1 MYNICKELL
10 IMDENLAKIRH
21 ERSKKDFPMLTLED
35 DEYVEYAFKRASVC
49 LMLIMA
55 GTGIG
60 VIIILLGFLLVLLG
74 QSMIDEMGKKFLF
87 IMLFALFAS
96 VIVIR
101 IVALKTYR
109 GNRLFITNQR
119 VIQLLM
125 TSLVSSSVNA
135 IDLTGVEDVSFHQ
148 DGIMPRIFHYGT
160 LRLATVGDETTY
172 TFKYSDITPED
183 MKAISKMITDA
194 KKRNRRNDKENA

>member
-1 MYNICKELL
+1 
-10 IMDENLAKIRH
+10 MDENLAKIRH

-35 DEYVEYAFKRASVC
+35 DEYVEYAFKRASIC

-60 VIIILLGFLLVLLG
+60 VIVILLGFLLVLLG

-148 DGIMPRIFHYGT
+148 DGLMPRIFHYGT

-172 TFKYSDITPED
+172 TFKYSDISPED

-194 KKRNRRNDKENA
+194 KKKNRRNDKEID

>member
-1 MYNICKELL
+1 
-10 IMDENLAKIRH
+10 MDENLAKIRH

-35 DEYVEYAFKRASVC
+35 DEYVEYAFKRASIC

-60 VIIILLGFLLVLLG
+60 VIAILLGFLLVLLG

-148 DGIMPRIFHYGT
+148 DGLMPRIFHYGT

-172 TFKYSDITPED
+172 TFKYSDISPED

-194 KKRNRRNDKENA
+194 KKKNRRNDKEID

>member
-1 MYNICKELL
+1 MYNILKELL

-21 ERSKKDFPMLTLED
+21 ERSKKDFPMLNLED
-35 DEYVEYAFKRASVC
+35 DEYVEYAFKRANIC

-96 VIVIR
+96 VIIIR
-101 IVALKTYR
+101 IVAIKTYR

-119 VIQLLM
+119 VVQHLM

-148 DGIMPRIFHYGT
+148 DGILPRIFHYGT

-172 TFKYSDITPED
+172 TFKYSDISPED

-194 KKRNRRNDKENA
+194 KKRSKKDD

>member
-1 MYNICKELL
+1 
-10 IMDENLAKIRH
+10 MDENLAKIRH

-183 MKAISKMITDA
+183 MKAISKMITDS
-194 KKRNRRNDKENA
+194 KKRHRRNDKENA

>member
-1 MYNICKELL
+1 
-10 IMDENLAKIRH
+10 MDENLAKIRH
-21 ERSKKDFPMLTLED
+21 ERSKKDFPMLNLED
-35 DEYVEYAFKRASVC
+35 DEYVEYAFKRANIC

-74 QSMIDEMGKKFLF
+74 QSMIDEMGKRFLF

-96 VIVIR
+96 VIIIR
-101 IVALKTYR
+101 IVAIKTYH

-119 VIQLLM
+119 VVQHLM

-135 IDLTGVEDVSFHQ
+135 IDLTGVEDVSFRQ
-148 DGIMPRIFHYGT
+148 DGILPRIFHYGT

-172 TFKYSDITPED
+172 TFKYSDISPED

-194 KKRNRRNDKENA
+194 KKRNKKND

>member
-1 MYNICKELL
+1 
-10 IMDENLAKIRH
+10 MDENLAKIRH
-21 ERSKKDFPMLTLED
+21 ERSKKDFPMLNLED
-35 DEYVEYAFKRASVC
+35 DEYVEYAFKRANIC

-74 QSMIDEMGKKFLF
+74 QSMIDEMGKRFLF

-96 VIVIR
+96 VIIIR
-101 IVALKTYR
+101 IVAIKTYR

-119 VIQLLM
+119 VVQHLM

-172 TFKYSDITPED
+172 TFKYSDISPED

-194 KKRNRRNDKENA
+194 KKRNKKDD

>member
-1 MYNICKELL
+1 
-10 IMDENLAKIRH
+10 MDENLAKIRH

-35 DEYVEYAFKRASVC
+35 DEYVEYAFKRASIC

-74 QSMIDEMGKKFLF
+74 QSMIDEMGKRFLF

-96 VIVIR
+96 VVVIR

-194 KKRNRRNDKENA
+194 KKRHRRNDKENA

>member
-194 KKRNRRNDKENA
+194 KKRHRRNDKENA

>member
-1 MYNICKELL
+1 
-10 IMDENLAKIRH
+10 MDENLAKIRH

-35 DEYVEYAFKRASVC
+35 DEYVEYAFKRASIC

-60 VIIILLGFLLVLLG
+60 VIVILLGFLLVLLG
-74 QSMIDEMGKKFLF
+74 QSMIDEMGKRFLF

-148 DGIMPRIFHYGT
+148 DGLMPRIFHYGT

-172 TFKYSDITPED
+172 TFKYSDISPED

-194 KKRNRRNDKENA
+194 KKKNRRNDKEID

>member
-1 MYNICKELL
+1 MYNIYKELI

-194 KKRNRRNDKENA
+194 KKRHRRNDKENA

>member
-1 MYNICKELL
+1 MYNILKELL

-21 ERSKKDFPMLTLED
+21 ERSKKDFPMLNLED
-35 DEYVEYAFKRASVC
+35 DEYVEYAFKRANIC

-74 QSMIDEMGKKFLF
+74 QSMIDEMGKRFLF

-96 VIVIR
+96 VIIIR
-101 IVALKTYR
+101 IVAIKTYR

-119 VIQLLM
+119 VVQHLM

-148 DGIMPRIFHYGT
+148 DGILPRIFHYGT

-172 TFKYSDITPED
+172 TFKYSDISPED

-194 KKRNRRNDKENA
+194 KKRSKKDD

>member
-1 MYNICKELL
+1 
-10 IMDENLAKIRH
+10 MDENLAKIRH
-21 ERSKKDFPMLTLED
+21 ERSKKDFPMLTLKD
-35 DEYVEYAFKRASVC
+35 DEYVEYAYKRANVC
-49 LMLIMA
+49 LMLIMVA
-55 GTGIG
+55 TGVG
-60 VIIILLGFLLVLLG
+60 VIILLLGFLLVLLS
-74 QSMIDEMGKKFLF
+74 QARLDEMGKKFLF

-96 VIVIR
+96 VIIIR

-119 VIQLLM
+119 VVQLLM

-148 DGIMPRIFHYGT
+148 DGILPRIFHYGT

-172 TFKYSDITPED
+172 TFKYSDISPED
-183 MKAISKMITDA
+183 MKAISKMITEA
-194 KKRNRRNDKENA
+194 KKRSKKDN

>member
-1 MYNICKELL
+1 
-10 IMDENLAKIRH
+10 MDENLANIRH

-194 KKRNRRNDKENA
+194 KKRHRRNDKENA

>member
-1 MYNICKELL
+1 
-10 IMDENLAKIRH
+10 MDENLAKIRH
-21 ERSKKDFPMLTLED
+21 ERSKKDFPMLNLED
-35 DEYVEYAFKRASVC
+35 DEYVEYAFKRANIC

-74 QSMIDEMGKKFLF
+74 QSMIDEMGKRFLF

-96 VIVIR
+96 VIIIR
-101 IVALKTYR
+101 IVAIKTYR

-119 VIQLLM
+119 VVQHLM

-148 DGIMPRIFHYGT
+148 DGILPRIFHYGT

-172 TFKYSDITPED
+172 TFKYSDISPED

-194 KKRNRRNDKENA
+194 KKRNKKND

>member
-1 MYNICKELL
+1 
-10 IMDENLAKIRH
+10 MDENLAKIRH

-35 DEYVEYAFKRASVC
+35 DEYVEYAYKRANVC
-49 LMLIMA
+49 LMLIMVA
-55 GTGIG
+55 TGVG
-60 VIIILLGFLLVLLG
+60 VIILLLGFLLVLLS
-74 QSMIDEMGKKFLF
+74 QARLDEMGKKFLF

-96 VIVIR
+96 VIIIR

-119 VIQLLM
+119 VVQLLM

-148 DGIMPRIFHYGT
+148 DGILPRIFHYGT

-172 TFKYSDITPED
+172 TFKYSDISPED
-183 MKAISKMITDA
+183 MKAISKMITEA
-194 KKRNRRNDKENA
+194 KKRSKKDN

>member
-1 MYNICKELL
+1 
-10 IMDENLAKIRH
+10 MDENLAKIRH

-55 GTGIG
+55 GAGIG

-119 VIQLLM
+119 VIQLLI
-125 TSLVSSSVNA
+125 TSLERYMTFVLF
-135 IDLTGVEDVSFHQ
+135 LTDHRSLMLREHLKYLIILPMQTTSMLHIRQSLFSLHLHPVHSQQYSLPDILQ
-148 DGIMPRIFHYGT
+148 DAL
-160 LRLATVGDETTY
+160 LRFQEHLST
-172 TFKYSDITPED
+172 
-183 MKAISKMITDA
+183 M
-194 KKRNRRNDKENA
+194 